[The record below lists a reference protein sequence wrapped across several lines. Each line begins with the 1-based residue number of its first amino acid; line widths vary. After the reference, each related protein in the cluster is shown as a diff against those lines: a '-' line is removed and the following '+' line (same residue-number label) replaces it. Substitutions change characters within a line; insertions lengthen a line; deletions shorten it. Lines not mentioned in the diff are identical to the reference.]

1 MKTNPNSSI
10 QLTTATLSV
19 KHSIN
24 RRLFRRSLLF
34 IITFCALSLLVPFPA
49 IASEPQVEAFDFI
62 IDHEVIA
69 SCGDFNIIADGTGTT
84 RIWTYFDREGNPVRV
99 IIHGLYN
106 GTLTNS
112 VTGFS
117 IIDAPSVSQIT
128 VDLVNGTQTN
138 VGAFF
143 TVTIPSEGVVFFD
156 AGRLV
161 FDGNG
166 PPVFIAG
173 QHHPP
178 DESISILCDA
188 LQ

>member
-1 MKTNPNSSI
+1 MEPNPNSSI

-19 KHSIN
+19 KDSIH
-24 RRLFRRSLLF
+24 RSLFRRSLLC
-34 IITFCALSLLVPFPA
+34 IVTFCALSLLVPFPA
-49 IASEPQVEAFDFI
+49 IASEPHVDAFDFV

-69 SCGDFNIIADGTGTT
+69 SCGDFNIIADGAGST
-84 RIWTYFDREGNPVRV
+84 RIWTYFDREGNPIRV
-99 IIHGLYN
+99 MIHGLYN

-117 IIDAPSVSQIT
+117 MIDAPSVSHIT
-128 VDLVNGTQTN
+128 LDLIKGTQTN

-143 TVTIPSEGVVFFD
+143 TVTIPGQGVVFFD

-188 LQ
+188 LR